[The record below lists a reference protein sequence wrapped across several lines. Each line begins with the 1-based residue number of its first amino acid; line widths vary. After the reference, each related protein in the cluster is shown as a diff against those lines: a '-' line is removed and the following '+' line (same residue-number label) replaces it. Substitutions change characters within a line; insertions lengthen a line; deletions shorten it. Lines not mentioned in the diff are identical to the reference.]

1 MKKLKVQ
8 NVQNAI
14 KCFVMGIGV
23 ISILGITGCSSKKPE
38 EYTLK
43 EVQAELPDW
52 YMQPKDAM
60 GKDYICEVG
69 SDRTRT
75 GAILEGKENL
85 MAQIETEVKYKAQT
99 RRNSTDSSW
108 RSQTDFRSE
117 GILKK
122 ATIQKYK
129 FGPDG
134 RLYVLVCID
143 KNDIAWESW

>member
-1 MKKLKVQ
+1 MLKNLKKLVGL
-8 NVQNAI
+8 VSMMI
-14 KCFVMGIGV
+14 VGSLMV
-23 ISILGITGCSSKKPE
+23 GCSSKKPE
-38 EYTLK
+38 EFTLQ

-52 YMQPKDAM
+52 FMNPKNAM
-60 GKDYICEVG
+60 GSDYICEVG

-85 MAQIETEVKYKAQT
+85 MALIETEVKYKAQT
-99 RRNSTDSSW
+99 RRNSTESAW

-129 FGPDG
+129 FGPDNK
-134 RLYVLVCID
+134 LYVLVCVD

>member
-1 MKKLKVQ
+1 MKNLKKLGMQ
-8 NVQNAI
+8 NII
-14 KCFVMGIGV
+14 KCFVLGIGM
-23 ISILGITGCSSKKPE
+23 ISILGISGCSSKAPE

-43 EVQAELPDW
+43 EVNAELPDW
-52 YMQPKDAM
+52 YMQPKNAM
-60 GKDYICEVG
+60 GPDYICEVG

-99 RRNSTDSSW
+99 RRTSTEQAW
-108 RSQTDFRSE
+108 RTFTEFRSE
-117 GILKK
+117 GVLKK

-129 FGPDG
+129 FGPDNK
-134 RLYVLVCID
+134 LYVLVCVD

>member
-1 MKKLKVQ
+1 MKKLFI
-8 NVQNAI
+8 QNAT
-14 KCFVMGIGV
+14 KCLVLGIGF
-23 ISILGITGCSSKKPE
+23 ISIIGMTGCASKKPE
-38 EYTLK
+38 EYSLK
-43 EVQAELPDW
+43 EVQEELPDW
-52 YMQPKDAM
+52 YMNPKNAM
-60 GKDYICEVG
+60 GQDYICEIG

-85 MAQIETEVKYKAQT
+85 MALIETEVKYRAQT
-99 RRNSTDSSW
+99 RRDSTSSQW
-108 RSQTDFRSE
+108 RSKTDFRSE

-134 RLYVLVCID
+134 KLYVLLCVD

>member
-1 MKKLKVQ
+1 MRKLKVQ
-8 NVQNAI
+8 NVQNLI

>member
-1 MKKLKVQ
+1 MRKLKVQ
-8 NVQNAI
+8 NLQNAI